1 MATGS
6 VSALDQDTWQLIQTN
21 TTTSGSTSTF
31 SSLSGY
37 KKYIL
42 TLEGVTLSTNA
53 DAVLTFNSS
62 TSNYY
67 GRAALWGENT
77 YSGPASTGIPLN
89 YTTYK
94 TSMNGLYVIDNVTNG
109 APRTVKGI
117 YQRGDLA
124 GSVPITIDGGWLD
137 TSAITSMVITLSTG
151 TFSAGSIKL
160 YGIAG

>member
-6 VSALDQDTWQLIQTN
+6 VSAIDQDTWQLIQTN

-31 SSLSGY
+31 SGLSGY

-42 TLEGVTLSTNA
+42 TFEGVTLSTNA
-53 DAVLTFNSS
+53 NAVLTFNSS

-77 YSGPASTGIPLN
+77 FSGPDGTGIPLN

-94 TSMNGLYVIDNVTNG
+94 TSMNGLYVIDNITNG
-109 APRTVKGI
+109 APRTVKGK
-117 YQRGDLA
+117 YNTTDSA
-124 GSVPITIDGGWLD
+124 GTQPITIDGGWLD
-137 TSAITSMVITLSTG
+137 TTAITSMVITLSTG
-151 TFSAGSIKL
+151 TYSAGSMKL
-160 YGIAG
+160 FGIAG

>member
-6 VSALDQDTWQLIQTN
+6 VSALDQDTYQLVATN

-42 TLEGVTLSTNA
+42 TFEGVTLSTNA
-53 DAVLTFNSS
+53 NAVLTFNSS

-77 YSGPASTGIPLN
+77 YSGPAGTGIPLN
-89 YTTYK
+89 YTTYIN
-94 TSMNGLYVIDNVTNG
+94 SMNGLYVIDNITNG

-117 YQRGDLA
+117 YNTGNSA
-124 GSVPITIDGGWLD
+124 GTTPITIDGGWLD
-137 TSAITSMVITLSTG
+137 TSAITSMVVTLSTG
-151 TFSAGSIKL
+151 TFSAGSMKL